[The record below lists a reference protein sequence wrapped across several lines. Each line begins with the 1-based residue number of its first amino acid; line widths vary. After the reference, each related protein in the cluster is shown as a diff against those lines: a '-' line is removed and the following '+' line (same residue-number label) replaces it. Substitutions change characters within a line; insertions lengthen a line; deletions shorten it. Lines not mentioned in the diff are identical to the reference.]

1 MVNLKIVGRDAKPII
16 LLDKIGFQYFLGV
29 RIIPEFDAPAH
40 VGYGWQ
46 YPGAEN
52 FTVCL
57 DKQPWLVNNITM
69 GSKTL

>member
-1 MVNLKIVGRDAKPII
+1 MLTNNPFRYNRLPI
-16 LLDKIGFQYFLGV
+16 FFLGV